1 MIRRPPRSTLFP
13 YTTLFRSTRT
23 AEGVTDPTRPVCCCV
38 RTNSPVDIGE
48 RYGHILE
55 TRPRPAR
62 TPVIQSDAAA
72 RAGRRVAGRPRRSP
86 GERRGRPRP
95 PAHVQPAVQRL
106 APHHARP

>member
-72 RAGRRVAGRPRRSP
+72 RAGRRVAGRHPP
-86 GERRGRPRP
+86 TPCGPPGRPP
-95 PAHVQPAVQRL
+95 HTAHGKPAA
-106 APHHARP
+106 

>member
-38 RTNSPVDIGE
+38 RTNSPVDTGE

-72 RAGRRVAGRPRRSP
+72 RAGRRVAGCHPRSARVT
-86 GERRGRPRP
+86 RGR
-95 PAHVQPAVQRL
+95 
-106 APHHARP
+106 ARPQAQLYTEPQTSAITP